1 MKSELSLDLLEDSLP
16 TQAQDALPE
25 GVFKRD
31 GTRELSKLFSFSYF
45 VQLALSSL
53 DCALESSGLSLA
65 VLCGLVIAT
74 SVMHMLARSLG
85 DGGVSST
92 FSTVGSLCVCVYAF
106 GALKLLFTSVSSY
119 LSTLSSFGT
128 AVVPFI
134 SLAYAAG
141 GNVNAA
147 AVGST
152 GMLVS
157 ITLVEG
163 FVAHVLTPLVGMCA
177 VLGVVSTVSPSLRV
191 GTLSSFVRGILTLLI
206 SLAVAAISA
215 IMSFQSTLA
224 SASDTLGSRAVRFA
238 ASSFIP
244 IVGSAV
250 GDAVRTVSVGIAYLR
265 SAAGGIAVAVLA
277 AITLPVFFELMLTR
291 ITLALCASLADMLGC
306 TSECATLK
314 NVGSTVNFL
323 LALVALMDMLFS
335 YSFILLAHC
344 AAAYG

>member
-1 MKSELSLDLLEDSLP
+1 MKSELSFDLLENSLP
-16 TQAQDALPE
+16 DEARDALPD

-31 GTRELSKLFSFSYF
+31 GTHELSELFSFSYF
-45 VQLALSSL
+45 ARLALSSL
-53 DCALESSGLSLA
+53 DSALENSGLSIA
-65 VLCGLVIAT
+65 VLCSIVVAA
-74 SVMHMLARSLG
+74 SMMHMLSRSLKDSG
-85 DGGVSST
+85 ISTT
-92 FSTVGSLCVCVYAF
+92 FSTVGSLCVCVYVF
-106 GALKLLFTSVSSY
+106 GSLKLLFASVSSY

-157 ITLVEG
+157 ITLVESL
-163 FVAHVLTPLVGMCA
+163 VAHVLTPLVGMCA
-177 VLGVVSTVSPSLRV
+177 VLGIASTVSPSLRV
-191 GTLSSFVRGILTLLI
+191 GTLSNFVRGLLTLLI

-244 IVGSAV
+244 LVGSAV
-250 GDAVRTVSVGIAYLR
+250 GDAVRTVSVGITYIR

-291 ITLALCASLADMLGC
+291 IAIALCASLADMLGC
-306 TSECATLK
+306 TGECSTLK
-314 NVGSTVNFL
+314 NAGSIVNFL

-344 AAAYG
+344 AAAYA